1 MAHIEDDIKEILVT
15 EEQIQNR
22 VMELAAALSE
32 EYRDK
37 NPLIVG
43 VLKGAVPF
51 MADLVK
57 RMDIYLEL
65 DFMVVSSYGAA
76 TRSSGVVKIIKDLD
90 GIIEG
95 RHLIIIEDIIDTG
108 LTLSY
113 LADILR
119 RRNPKSLKVVT
130 LLDKPARRSVD
141 LKPDYAGFTVPDE
154 FVVGYGLDYAE
165 RYRNLPY
172 VGVLKPKVYADA

>member
-15 EEQIQNR
+15 EAEIQSR
-22 VMELAAALSE
+22 VQELAAQLSD

-37 NPLIVG
+37 FPLIIG

-51 MADLVK
+51 LADLTK
-57 RMDIYLEL
+57 RMDIHLEM
-65 DFMVVSSYGAA
+65 DFMAVSSYGAA

-95 RHLIIIEDIIDTG
+95 RHIIVVEDIIDTG

-113 LADILR
+113 LVDLLNR
-119 RRNPKSLKVVT
+119 RKPKSLKVVT

-141 LKPDYAGFTVPDE
+141 LVPDYTGFSVRDE

-165 RYRNLPY
+165 KYRNLPY
-172 VGVLKPKVYADA
+172 VGVLKPKIYAET